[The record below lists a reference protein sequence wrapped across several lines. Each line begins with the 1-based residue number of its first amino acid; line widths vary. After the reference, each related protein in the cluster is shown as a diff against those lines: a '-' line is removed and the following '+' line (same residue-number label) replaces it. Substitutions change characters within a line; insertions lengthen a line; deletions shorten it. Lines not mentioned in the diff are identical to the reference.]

1 MGLVL
6 SEEAKVA
13 YLQEKIKE
21 TKRKQWSGDFVI
33 GCGLS
38 MSGIGLVLALVR
50 PDLLDILYRI
60 LFIIVGA
67 IFVAGG
73 TIQYNNA
80 RKQYYSLM
88 GQLKQ
93 MSSNIICPKCEKQI
107 PQGNFIF
114 CPFCGEQLQRK

>member
-1 MGLVL
+1 MGLIL

-21 TKRKQWSGDFVI
+21 TERKQLSGDFVI
-33 GCGLS
+33 GGGLF
-38 MSGIGLVLALVR
+38 MSGIGLILSLVR
-50 PDLLDILYRI
+50 PDLLNTLYRI
-60 LFIIVGA
+60 LLMIVGV
-67 IFVAGG
+67 IFVVGG
-73 TIQYNNA
+73 TIQFNNA

-93 MSSNIICPKCEKQI
+93 ISSNITCPKCEKQI